1 VEMKTKKDENIAE
14 THGKPRE
21 NIAMK
26 VKWIVLKRKS
36 AV

>member
-1 VEMKTKKDENIAE
+1 MGELSMFTVEMKTKKDENIAE

-26 VKWIVLKRKS
+26 VK
-36 AV
+36 